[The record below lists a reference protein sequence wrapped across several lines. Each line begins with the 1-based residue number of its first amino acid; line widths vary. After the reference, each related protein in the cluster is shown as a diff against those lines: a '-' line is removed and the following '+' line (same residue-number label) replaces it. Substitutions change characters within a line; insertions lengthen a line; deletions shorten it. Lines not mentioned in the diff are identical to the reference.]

1 LFINI
6 IHQESIM
13 FRGLV
18 GVLLALGLIG
28 CAPRDQ
34 SPSVATNNS
43 SATNGAGET
52 ALETDEQRILYA
64 LGIALGNNVGEFSLT
79 ANEVDIVSLG
89 FRDAALGETYQV
101 DMAEY
106 GARIEELATER
117 AAAANSVEREASVA
131 FADALA
137 REAGAEVSESGL
149 VFISMVEGTG
159 ANPAASDTVR
169 VHYHGTLRDGTVFD
183 SSVDRGE
190 PISFPLMG
198 VIPCWTEGVQKI
210 RVGGKA
216 KLGCP
221 AEIAYGESGTGPI
234 PGGATLLF
242 EVELLGIE

>member
-1 LFINI
+1 
-6 IHQESIM
+6 
-13 FRGLV
+13 
-18 GVLLALGLIG
+18 
-28 CAPRDQ
+28 
-34 SPSVATNNS
+34 
-43 SATNGAGET
+43 
-52 ALETDEQRILYA
+52 
-64 LGIALGNNVGEFSLT
+64 
-79 ANEVDIVSLG
+79 
-89 FRDAALGETYQV
+89 
-101 DMAEY
+101 
-106 GARIEELATER
+106 
-117 AAAANSVEREASVA
+117 
-131 FADALA
+131 
-137 REAGAEVSESGL
+137 
-149 VFISMVEGTG
+149 MVEGTG